1 MLACPRKKTG
11 AIGFGF
17 LLTRP
22 RLGRQ
27 VFVIATGLVA
37 TFLQTAILAVS
48 AALGLSYTLAM
59 AVQVAQLV
67 ANAMMLA
74 LIFAR
79 VRQ

>member
-1 MLACPRKKTG
+1 M
-11 AIGFGF
+11 
-17 LLTRP
+17 
-22 RLGRQ
+22 
-27 VFVIATGLVA
+27 IATGLVA

-79 VRQ
+79 VR